1 MNTLLKNKTLGFYI
15 ILASAAA
22 ALISLVRY
30 GTWASAHN
38 AMDATVAAAL
48 VIGIVLN
55 LILTVKDED
64 ILVVVSVVC
73 YSYALFRH
81 LTSQVGSFV
90 DSFQGINM
98 FGDATQVGT
107 IISIAT
113 VMAIGVVLCIIAA
126 FMRREKDV

>member
-1 MNTLLKNKTLGFYI
+1 MSMLKNKTPGFYV
-15 ILASAAA
+15 ILLSAAA

-30 GTWASAHN
+30 CMWAPKHN
-38 AMDATVAAAL
+38 AMDGTVAAAL
-48 VIGIVLN
+48 VIGILLN
-55 LILTVKDED
+55 LVLAAKDED
-64 ILVVVSVVC
+64 LLVVLSAVC

-107 IISIAT
+107 IVSIAA
-113 VMAIGVVLCIIAA
+113 VMAVGVVLNILAA
-126 FMRREKDV
+126 FMRREKEA

>member
-1 MNTLLKNKTLGFYI
+1 MNALLKKKTSGFYV
-15 ILASAAA
+15 ILVSAAA
-22 ALISLVRY
+22 AVISLVRY
-30 GTWASAHN
+30 GTWAPAHN
-38 AMDATVAAAL
+38 AMDTTIAAAL

-64 ILVVVSVVC
+64 ILVVISVVC

-81 LTSQVGSFV
+81 LANQVGSFV

-107 IISIAT
+107 IISIAV
-113 VMAIGVVLCIIAA
+113 VMAVGAVLSIIAA
-126 FMRREKDV
+126 FMRREKDI

>member
-1 MNTLLKNKTLGFYI
+1 MNTLLKKKTLGFYV
-15 ILASAAA
+15 ILVSAAA
-22 ALISLVRY
+22 AVISLVRY
-30 GTWASAHN
+30 GIWAPAHN
-38 AMDATVAAAL
+38 AMDITIAAAL

-55 LILTVKDED
+55 LVLTIKDED

-81 LTSQVGSFV
+81 MANQVGSFV

-113 VMAIGVVLCIIAA
+113 LMAVGVVLSIIAA
-126 FMRREKDV
+126 FMRREKEI

>member
-1 MNTLLKNKTLGFYI
+1 MNTLLKKKTLGFYV
-15 ILASAAA
+15 ILISAAA
-22 ALISLVRY
+22 AVISLVRY
-30 GTWASAHN
+30 GIWAPAHN
-38 AMDATVAAAL
+38 AMDTTIAAAL

-55 LILTVKDED
+55 LVLTVKDED

-81 LTSQVGSFV
+81 MANQVGSFV

-113 VMAIGVVLCIIAA
+113 LMAVGVVLSIIAA
-126 FMRREKDV
+126 FMRREKEI

>member
-1 MNTLLKNKTLGFYI
+1 MNLLKNKAFGFYI
-15 ILASAAA
+15 VLGSAAA

-30 GTWASAHN
+30 GMWAPAHQ
-38 AMDATVAAAL
+38 AMDVSVAAAL

-55 LILTVKDED
+55 LVLTVKDED
-64 ILVVVSVVC
+64 LLVVISVAC

-81 LTSQVGSFV
+81 LTNQVGSFV

-107 IISIAT
+107 IVTIAAI
-113 VMAIGVVLCIIAA
+113 MAVSVVLCIAA
-126 FMRREKDV
+126 GFMRREKEV